1 MKVPLEPAIAMLLA
15 FGAGC
20 ASRPHPIAACCSAE
34 KVLLDGVEAAQ
45 PNGVYRVQGDAVM
58 PRRLADREAVMLR
71 KNWNGMIARDE
82 AMQFRAG
89 ERVRV
94 IEVQRHV
101 KRHDSVGPYY
111 ENWSRVQSLERPQEA
126 PVWIFDTALHP
137 AQ

>member
-1 MKVPLEPAIAMLLA
+1 MKGIPLTIAILLA

-20 ASRPHPIAACCSAE
+20 ASLPNPVADCCSAD

-58 PRRLADREAVMLR
+58 PRRLADRETVMLR

-101 KRHDSVGPYY
+101 RVRDSVGPYFQ
-111 ENWSRVQSLERPQEA
+111 NWSRVQSLERPQEA
-126 PVWIFDTALHP
+126 PVWIFDQALHL